1 MRIFFDCRRVPFP
14 PDRGDKIPTFNQIR
28 HLAERHEVHVFCLGD
43 GTADLDNI
51 SGLRQ
56 YVTSVTASPVS
67 GLKIQLRALK
77 ALAGGQPLS
86 VAALNEVGAACRDQA
101 QVRRAGSRADHRLQL
116 QHGAIRRTLPASAA
130 DHGIRRSR
138 LAEMA
143 AIRWTVKDTS
153 ELALRTRRKTSAR
166 L

>member
-14 PDRGDKIPTFNQIR
+14 PDRGDKISTFNQIR

-77 ALAGGQPLS
+77 ALADGQPLS
-86 VAALNEVGAACRDQA
+86 VAALNEVGCMPRSSA
-101 QVRRAGSRADHRLQL
+101 SSPSW
-116 QHGAIRRTLPASAA
+116 LPS
-130 DHGIRRSR
+130 
-138 LAEMA
+138 
-143 AIRWTVKDTS
+143 
-153 ELALRTRRKTSAR
+153 
-166 L
+166 